1 MLKFLRSKKQ
11 STIIYVILGAIIL
24 VFVFW
29 GMFTGGGGGAP
40 DIVAKVDGKSIKTV
54 DYQKAYRRQLEQY
67 RNLLKGQMSDD
78 VLEQLNLKE
87 RTLDSMVNR
96 ALIVKDAKRKGIKLT
111 KNDLKSAIQ
120 KIPDF
125 QVDGSFNKERYLSV
139 LQANRMM
146 PNEFEEGYREDMI
159 IQRAQEVVLK
169 DLSVSDE
176 EVKDLFSVENRTVN
190 LNYLTVDA
198 KSFDKTVEVSDEEA
212 EAFLE
217 ENKEAFRVPAKIKVA
232 YASLFFKDLVKEA
245 KVPEADIKS
254 YYEENISTFE
264 IPKEVQAS
272 HILIRPSKK
281 TDDSGNDDGEAQKR
295 AEDIL
300 SQLRKG
306 KGFAALAKQYSEDPG
321 SAKKGGEL
329 GYFKRGDMVKP
340 FENAA
345 FSLKAGET
353 SDIVKSDFGYHIIKV
368 TDVKEARTLP
378 IEDVR
383 DDILLVLNLEEARE
397 LARERM
403 ESLQRLFDDDRPIDE
418 IEEAASKEGAR
429 FVTTGYLTKNE
440 RIDDVARYDR
450 LRQEAFSMDAGEV
463 SGMLELPHGV
473 YILKVVERDDSH
485 LPAYD
490 EVSDKV
496 DEIVKKRKA
505 LQQAREKADAIL
517 NALNEGKSIEDI
529 ASAEKLTLNESGFIS
544 KVDGSIPGI
553 GKNIGE
559 KEGLFTLTEETPHY
573 PEPLQYGSTFYIFS
587 LKGSREADQK
597 LFEAKREELRKRLLT
612 KKQEEAMTAWIT
624 EMRSKAKIE
633 VNRSAL

>member
-378 IEDVR
+378 IEDVM